1 MPHLTSNNDKTNDNL
16 ANVTLAND
24 NLANDTFTNDNL
36 ANRLNQECYC
46 ITLDRKAL
54 NTSLQDQ
61 LVETRNNP
69 IGANELNKLFS
80 TTPVFVPK
88 AEIETMVQ
96 IVDSIES
103 AAELLSYQQQVLSWA
118 PEIAAFNPGSI
129 GAFMGYDFH
138 LGSDGPQLIEV
149 NTNAGG
155 AFLNVLL
162 ARAQKRCCNPS
173 EQSAATSHML
183 EEFETAVFNMF
194 KQEWQRQSAVAMPNR
209 IAIVDNNP
217 KSQFMFLEFQLARQL
232 LQAKGIDTVILDPS
246 ELDYVDGALM
256 AHGQKI
262 DMVYNRLVDFTFEEP
277 DHALLKR
284 AYLEGAVV
292 VTPNPHVH
300 AILANKRNLTLLS
313 DSQTLRA
320 WGLNETAVGYLERS
334 IPKTRIVSRDDAAA
348 LWRTRRDLFFKP
360 VAGYGSKGVY
370 RGSKLTRRV
379 FENIL
384 DEDYIAQ
391 TFVPATERSM
401 KVDDTVTT
409 RKIDIRLY
417 TYGGQLLLP
426 AARIYQGQAT
436 NFRTAGGGFAPVF
449 QV

>member
-1 MPHLTSNNDKTNDNL
+1 MEHLTSNNEKNDG
-16 ANVTLAND
+16 
-24 NLANDTFTNDNL
+24 L

-46 ITLDRKAL
+46 VTLDRKAL
-54 NTSLQDQ
+54 NTSLQHQ

-80 TTPVFVPK
+80 ATPVFVPK
-88 AEIETMVQ
+88 IEIEAMER
-96 IVDSIES
+96 IVEAIES
-103 AAELLSYQQQVLSWA
+103 AAKLPPYQEQVLSWA
-118 PEIAAFNPGSI
+118 PEIAAFDPGPI
-129 GAFMGYDFH
+129 GALMGYDFH

-173 EQSAATSHML
+173 EQSAATNQML
-183 EEFETAVFNMF
+183 DRFETAVFDMF
-194 KQEWQRQSAVAMPNR
+194 KQEWQRQSAVSMPNR
-209 IAIVDNNP
+209 IAIVDNDP
-217 KSQFMFLEFQLARQL
+217 KSQFMFLEFQLACQL
-232 LQAKGIDTVILDPS
+232 LQARGIDTVILDPS
-246 ELDYVDGALM
+246 ELEYVDGALT

-262 DMVYNRLVDFTFEEP
+262 DMVYNRLVDFAFEDP

-292 VTPNPHVH
+292 VTPNPRVH
-300 AILANKRNLTLLS
+300 AMLANKQNLTLLS
-313 DSQTLRA
+313 DSQTLRT
-320 WGLNETAVGYLERS
+320 WGLDEAAVRYLERS
-334 IPKTRIVSRDDAAA
+334 VPRTKIVSRDDEAE
-348 LWRTRRDLFFKP
+348 LWHARRQLFFKP
-360 VAGYGSKGVY
+360 VSGYGSKGVY

-391 TFVPATERSM
+391 TFVPATERSI
-401 KVDDTVTT
+401 KIDDIVTT
-409 RKIDIRLY
+409 RKVDIRLY

-426 AARIYQGQAT
+426 AARVYQGQTT
-436 NFRTAGGGFAPVF
+436 NFRTPGGGFAPVF

>member
-1 MPHLTSNNDKTNDNL
+1 MEHLTSNNEKNDG
-16 ANVTLAND
+16 
-24 NLANDTFTNDNL
+24 L

-46 ITLDRKAL
+46 VTLDRKAL
-54 NTSLQDQ
+54 NTSLQHQ

-80 TTPVFVPK
+80 ATPVFVPK
-88 AEIETMVQ
+88 TEIEAMER
-96 IVDSIES
+96 IVEAIES
-103 AAELLSYQQQVLSWA
+103 AAKLPPYQEQVLSWV
-118 PEIAAFNPGSI
+118 PEIAAFDPGPI
-129 GAFMGYDFH
+129 GALMGYDFH

-173 EQSAATSHML
+173 EQSAATNQML
-183 EEFETAVFNMF
+183 DRFETAVFDMF
-194 KQEWQRQSAVAMPNR
+194 KQEWQRQSTVSMPNR
-209 IAIVDNNP
+209 IAIVDNDP
-217 KSQFMFLEFQLARQL
+217 KSQFMFLEFQLACQL
-232 LQAKGIDTVILDPS
+232 LQARGIDTVILDPS
-246 ELDYVDGALM
+246 ELEYVDGTLT

-262 DMVYNRLVDFTFEEP
+262 DMVYNRLVDFAFEDP

-300 AILANKRNLTLLS
+300 AMLANKQNLTLLS
-313 DSQTLRA
+313 DSQTLRT
-320 WGLNETAVGYLERS
+320 WGLDEAAVRYLERS
-334 IPKTRIVSRDDAAA
+334 VPRTKIVSRDDEAE
-348 LWRTRRDLFFKP
+348 LWHARRQLFFKP
-360 VAGYGSKGVY
+360 VSGYGSKGVY

-391 TFVPATERSM
+391 TFVPATERSI
-401 KVDDTVTT
+401 KIDDIVTT
-409 RKIDIRLY
+409 RKVDIRLY

-426 AARIYQGQAT
+426 AARVYQGQTT
-436 NFRTAGGGFAPVF
+436 NFRTPGGGFAPVF

>member
-1 MPHLTSNNDKTNDNL
+1 MEHLTSNNETNDG
-16 ANVTLAND
+16 
-24 NLANDTFTNDNL
+24 L

-46 ITLDRKAL
+46 ITLDRKVL
-54 NTSLQDQ
+54 NTNFQDQ
-61 LVETRNNP
+61 LAETRNNP

-80 TTPVFVPK
+80 ATPVFVSK
-88 AEIETMVQ
+88 TEIETMER
-96 IVDSIES
+96 IVEAIES
-103 AAELLSYQQQVLSWA
+103 AAKLLPYQEQVLSWA
-118 PEIAAFNPGSI
+118 PEIATFDPGPI

-138 LGSDGPQLIEV
+138 LGSDGPQLIEI

-155 AFLNVLL
+155 AFLNILL

-173 EQSAATSHML
+173 EQSAATNQML
-183 EEFETAVFNMF
+183 DGFEDAVFDMF
-194 KQEWQRQSAVAMPNR
+194 KQEWQRQSTVSMPNR
-209 IAIVDNNP
+209 IAIIDTNP
-217 KSQFMFLEFQLARQL
+217 KSQFMFLEFQLACQL

-246 ELDYVDGALM
+246 ELEYVDGMLT

-262 DMVYNRLVDFTFEEP
+262 DMVYNRLVDFALEGP

-292 VTPNPHVH
+292 VTPNPRVH
-300 AILANKRNLTLLS
+300 AILANKQNLTLLS

-320 WGLNETAVGYLERS
+320 WGLDETAVGYLERS
-334 IPKTRIVSRDDAAA
+334 VPRTKIVSRDDAAE
-348 LWRTRRDLFFKP
+348 LWHTRRQLFFKP
-360 VAGYGSKGVY
+360 VSGYGSKGVY

-391 TFVPATERSM
+391 TFVPAGERSI
-401 KVDDTVTT
+401 KIDYTVTT
-409 RKIDIRLY
+409 RKVDIRLY

-426 AARIYQGQAT
+426 AARVYQGQTT
-436 NFRTAGGGFAPVF
+436 NFRTSGGGLAPVF

>member
-1 MPHLTSNNDKTNDNL
+1 MEEIIDNNKNDS
-16 ANVTLAND
+16 
-24 NLANDTFTNDNL
+24 L
-36 ANRLNQECYC
+36 ANRLNKECYC

-54 NTSLQDQ
+54 NTSLHDQ

-80 TTPVFVPK
+80 ATPVFVPK
-88 AEIETMVQ
+88 TEIEAMER
-96 IVDSIES
+96 IVRAIES
-103 AAELLSYQQQVLSWA
+103 AAELPLYQEQVLSWA
-118 PEIAAFNPGSI
+118 PEIAAFDPGPI
-129 GAFMGYDFH
+129 GALMGYDFH

-173 EQSAATSHML
+173 EQSAATNQML
-183 EEFETAVFNMF
+183 DRFEEAVFDMF
-194 KQEWQRQSAVAMPNR
+194 KQEWQRQSTVAMPNR
-209 IAIVDNNP
+209 IAIVDNDP
-217 KSQFMFLEFQLARQL
+217 KSQFMFLEFQLACQL

-246 ELDYVDGALM
+246 ELEYVNGVLT

-262 DMVYNRLVDFTFEEP
+262 DMVYNRLVDFAFEEP
-277 DHALLKR
+277 DHALLKQ
-284 AYLEGAVV
+284 AYLEDAVV

-300 AILANKRNLTLLS
+300 AMLANKHNLTLLS
-313 DSQTLRA
+313 DAQTLHA
-320 WGLNETAVGYLERS
+320 WGLDDAAVEYLKNS
-334 IPKTRIVSRDDAAA
+334 VPKTRIVARDDAAE

-384 DEDYIAQ
+384 DEGYIAQ
-391 TFVPATERSM
+391 TFVPATERAL
-401 KVDDTVTT
+401 KIDDTVMT
-409 RKIDIRLY
+409 RKVDIRLY

-426 AARIYQGQAT
+426 AARVYQGQAT
-436 NFRTAGGGFAPVF
+436 NFRTPGGGFAPVF

>member
-1 MPHLTSNNDKTNDNL
+1 MEHLTSNNDETNDG
-16 ANVTLAND
+16 
-24 NLANDTFTNDNL
+24 L

-61 LVETRNNP
+61 LMETRSNP

-80 TTPVFVPK
+80 ATPVFVPK
-88 AEIETMVQ
+88 TEIATMEQ
-96 IVDSIES
+96 IVDAIEL
-103 AAELLSYQQQVLSWA
+103 AAKLSPYQEQALSWA
-118 PEIAAFNPGSI
+118 PEISAFDPGPI
-129 GAFMGYDFH
+129 GALMGYDFH
-138 LGSDGPQLIEV
+138 LGRDGPQLIEV

-162 ARAQKRCCNPS
+162 ARAQKRCCNAS
-173 EQSAATSHML
+173 QQSALTTQML
-183 EEFETAVFNMF
+183 DAFEESVFTMF

-209 IAIVDNNP
+209 IAIVDNDP

-232 LQAKGIDTVILDPS
+232 LQARGIDTVILDPS
-246 ELDYVDGALM
+246 ELDYVDGKLT
-256 AHGQKI
+256 AHGKPI
-262 DMVYNRLVDFTFEEP
+262 DMIYNRLVDFAFEEP

-300 AILANKRNLTLLS
+300 AMLANKHNLTLLS
-313 DSQTLRA
+313 DPQTLRA
-320 WGLNETAVGYLERS
+320 WGLNDAAAECLEKSVPRT
-334 IPKTRIVSRDDAAA
+334 KLVSRDETAE
-348 LWRTRRDLFFKP
+348 LWRTRQQLFFKP
-360 VAGYGSKGVY
+360 VAGHGSKGVY

-384 DEDYIAQ
+384 DEDYIVQ
-391 TFVPATERSM
+391 TFVPAGERSI
-401 KVDDTVTT
+401 KIDDTVTT
-409 RKIDIRLY
+409 RKVDIRLY
-417 TYGGQLLLP
+417 TYDGQLLLP
-426 AARIYQGQAT
+426 AARVYQGQTT
-436 NFRTAGGGFAPVF
+436 NFRTPGGGFAPVF

>member
-1 MPHLTSNNDKTNDNL
+1 MEHINSNNEKNDG
-16 ANVTLAND
+16 
-24 NLANDTFTNDNL
+24 L

-46 ITLDRKAL
+46 VTLDHKAL
-54 NTSLQDQ
+54 NTSLQHQ

-80 TTPVFVPK
+80 ATPVFVPK
-88 AEIETMVQ
+88 TEIEAMER
-96 IVDSIES
+96 IVEAIES
-103 AAELLSYQQQVLSWA
+103 AAKLPPYQEQVLSWA
-118 PEIAAFNPGSI
+118 PEIAAFDPGPI
-129 GAFMGYDFH
+129 GALMGYDFH

-173 EQSAATSHML
+173 EQSAATNQML
-183 EEFETAVFNMF
+183 DRFEDAVFDMF
-194 KQEWQRQSAVAMPNR
+194 KQEWQRQSTVSMPNR
-209 IAIVDNNP
+209 IAIVDNDP
-217 KSQFMFLEFQLARQL
+217 KSQFMFLEFQLACQL
-232 LQAKGIDTVILDPS
+232 LQARGIDTVILDPS
-246 ELDYVDGALM
+246 ELEYVDGALT

-262 DMVYNRLVDFTFEEP
+262 DMVYNRLVDFAFEDP
-277 DHALLKR
+277 DHTLLKR

-300 AILANKRNLTLLS
+300 AMLANKQNLTLLS
-313 DSQTLRA
+313 DSQTLRT
-320 WGLNETAVGYLERS
+320 WGLDEAAVRYLERS
-334 IPKTRIVSRDDAAA
+334 VPRTKIVSRDDEAE
-348 LWRTRRDLFFKP
+348 LWHARRQLFFKP
-360 VAGYGSKGVY
+360 VSGYGSKGVY

-391 TFVPATERSM
+391 TFVPATERSI
-401 KVDDTVTT
+401 KIDDTITT
-409 RKIDIRLY
+409 KKVDIRLY
-417 TYGGQLLLP
+417 IYGGQLLLP
-426 AARIYQGQAT
+426 AARVYQGQVT
-436 NFRTAGGGFAPVF
+436 NFRTPGGGFAPVF